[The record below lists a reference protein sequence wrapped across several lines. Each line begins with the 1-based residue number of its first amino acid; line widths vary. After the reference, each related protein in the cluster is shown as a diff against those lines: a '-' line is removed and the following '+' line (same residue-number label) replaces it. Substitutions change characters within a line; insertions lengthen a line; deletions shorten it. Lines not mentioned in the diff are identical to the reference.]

1 MNLNEEQQIALDH
14 VTAAQTRL
22 LQAIPEADERARRAK
37 AEYLR
42 TFEIERNKAAAKA
55 ATLKVPLRRIG
66 GSSEAGIGMRT
77 SAVATVKSAIEDGL
91 AYLEDAP
98 VTPTIAN
105 TPDGTDSRFT
115 LNGDVLTVS
124 LTDEDMAEYQQITGS
139 AEAGAWDFTVS
150 GAKLLPVGGDEAWM
164 QPVVKVVLAKDG
176 VWEKRALEYVETK
189 KAA

>member
-14 VTAAQTRL
+14 VTAAQARL
-22 LQAIPEADERARRAK
+22 LQAIPEADERARRVK

-91 AYLEDAP
+91 TYLEDAP
-98 VTPTIAN
+98 LAHIATPA
-105 TPDGTDSRFT
+105 PDGADSRFT

-124 LTDEDMAEYQQITGS
+124 LTGEDMAEYQQIAGS
-139 AEAGAWDFTVS
+139 AEAGTWDFTVS

-176 VWEKRALEYVETK
+176 VWEKRAMEYVEV
-189 KAA
+189 AR